1 MSNNSTLLASAVALV
16 LILLPEPV
24 TTATGTMMGFA
35 LLAGSFSIAGG
46 FV

>member
-1 MSNNSTLLASAVALV
+1 MDGKTILASVVALT

-35 LLAGSFSIAGG
+35 LLAGSFAVGGG

>member
-1 MSNNSTLLASAVALV
+1 MALKMLIVAAVALV

-24 TTATGTMMGFA
+24 TTATGTLVGFG
-35 LLAGSFSIAGG
+35 LLASTFGIAGG

>member
-1 MSNNSTLLASAVALV
+1 MKVILASVVALA

-24 TTATGTMMGFA
+24 TTASGTMLGMGI
-35 LLAGSFSIAGG
+35 LAGTFAVGGG

>member
-1 MSNNSTLLASAVALV
+1 MSERLLAAAVALA

-35 LLAGSFSIAGG
+35 ILAGYFATETG
-46 FV
+46 VL

>member
-1 MSNNSTLLASAVALV
+1 MDTKTLLASVVALA

-24 TTATGTMMGFA
+24 TTATGTLVGFA
-35 LLAGSFSIAGG
+35 ILAGTFSIAGG

>member
-1 MSNNSTLLASAVALV
+1 MVSKTLLASGVALA

-35 LLAGSFSIAGG
+35 ILAGAFGVESGI
-46 FV
+46 V

>member
-1 MSNNSTLLASAVALV
+1 MDSKTLLASVVALA

-24 TTATGTMMGFA
+24 TTATGTLVGFG
-35 LLAGSFSIAGG
+35 LLAGTFSVAGG